1 MNDLKKFNGTLTLPQ
16 TDKYLKDVL
25 GNKKDSFVA
34 NLTALVSSNT
44 NLQACEPLTLLYA
57 GLKATALDLPLDPN
71 LGFAYVIPYKN
82 SKKNITE
89 AQFQIGF
96 KGFKQ
101 LAIRTGQFKTI
112 NASDV
117 REGEIVS
124 FNRLHGTIN
133 FNWIENETERKGKKI
148 IGYVSYFE
156 LNNGFT
162 SIYYM
167 TCDEILSH
175 ANRYSSAYKMDKKY
189 NSNQSQWSDEDG
201 FQKMALKTVTK
212 LNLSRNAPLSVEQQL
227 SIAIKS
233 DQSVITDK
241 GEEYVDNDG
250 IQIPKEQAENP
261 LLDNNNI
268 IQDVEI
274 ISEVE
279 HTEEDVK
286 ENNNSLFDNET
297 KNANGKSKKI

>member
-1 MNDLKKFNGTLTLPQ
+1 MNDLKKFNGMLALPQ
-16 TDKYLKDVL
+16 TDKYLKSVL
-25 GNKKDSFVA
+25 GTKKDSFIA

-44 NLQACEPLTLLYA
+44 NLQACEPITLLYA

-82 SKKNITE
+82 NKKNTTE

-117 REGEIVS
+117 RDGEIAS
-124 FNRLHGTIN
+124 FNRLNGIMK
-133 FNWIENETERKGKKI
+133 FNWIENEEERKKKKI
-148 IGYVSYFE
+148 VGYVSYFE

-162 SIYYM
+162 SMYYM
-167 TCDEILSH
+167 TYGEILSH
-175 ANRYSSAYKMDKKY
+175 ANRYSSAFKMDKKY

-201 FQKMALKTVTK
+201 FQKMAIKTVTK

-250 IQIPKEQAENP
+250 FQTPNEQAENP

-274 ISEVE
+274 ISKVE
-279 HTEEDVK
+279 PPKEDIK

-297 KNANGKSKKI
+297 NKQNGKSKKI